1 MKPTS
6 IFVTALSAFM
16 KDGNVVTAGTKVEL
30 EPGIAYN
37 LVQRGK
43 AELVEGQ
50 ELTASTAYT
59 NDDND
64 DGPKKDEILKHLMGL
79 TKDKLVQ
86 FAKDN
91 SIDVDEKANKDE
103 ILAVVQHAVEE
114 NYKAD
119 NEE

>member
-1 MKPTS
+1 MKPTM
-6 IFVTALSAFM
+6 IVVTAVSAFM
-16 KDGNVVTAGTKVEL
+16 KDGEVISRGTKVEL

-50 ELTASTAYT
+50 ELNASTGYQS
-59 NDDND
+59 DND
-64 DGPKKDEILKHLMGL
+64 NDGPKMEEILAHLKGL

-103 ILAVVQHAVEE
+103 MLAVVQHAVEQ
-114 NYKAD
+114 NYAD
-119 NEE
+119 QE

>member
-1 MKPTS
+1 MKPTT
-6 IFVTALSAFM
+6 IFVTAVSAFM
-16 KDGNVVTAGTKVEL
+16 KDGEVVRRGTKVEL

-50 ELTASTAYT
+50 ELTASTGYQQ
-59 NDDND
+59 DVDND
-64 DGPKKDEILKHLMGL
+64 GPQRQEILDHLKGL

-91 SIDVDEKANKDE
+91 KIDVDEKANKDE
-103 ILAVVQHAVEE
+103 ILAVVQHAVEQ
-114 NYKAD
+114 NYD
-119 NEE
+119 DQE

>member
-1 MKPTS
+1 MKPTE
-6 IFVTALSAFM
+6 IAVTAVSAFM
-16 KDGNVVTAGTKVEL
+16 KDGDVVRRGTKVYL

-50 ELTASTAYT
+50 ELTASTGYQA
-59 NDDND
+59 DQDNE
-64 DGPKKDEILKHLMGL
+64 GPQLEDLLAHLKGL

-91 SIDVDEKANKDE
+91 KIDVDEKANKDE
-103 ILAVVQHAVEE
+103 VLAVVQHAVEE
-114 NYKAD
+114 NYRAE

>member
-1 MKPTS
+1 
-6 IFVTALSAFM
+6 M
-16 KDGNVVTAGTKVEL
+16 KDGEVVSRGTKVEL

-50 ELTASTAYT
+50 ELTASTGYQQ
-59 NDDND
+59 DVDND
-64 DGPKKDEILKHLMGL
+64 GPGKNEILEHLKSL

-91 SIDVDEKANKDE
+91 KIDVDEKANKDE
-103 ILAVVQHAVEE
+103 ILAVVQHAVEQ
-114 NYKAD
+114 NYAD
-119 NEE
+119 QE

>member
-6 IFVTALSAFM
+6 IFVIARSAFM
-16 KDGNVVTAGTKVEL
+16 KDGNIVTAGTKVEL

-50 ELTASTAYT
+50 ELTASTGYRDD
-59 NDDND
+59 DDN
-64 DGPKKDEILKHLMGL
+64 GPKKEEVLKHLMGM

-86 FAKDN
+86 FARDN
-91 SIDVDEKANKDE
+91 QIDVDEKANKDE
-103 ILAVVQHAVEE
+103 ILAVVQHAVEDRF
-114 NYKAD
+114 D
-119 NEE
+119 NDQE

>member
-6 IFVTALSAFM
+6 IFVIAESAFM
-16 KDGNVVTAGTKVEL
+16 KDGNVVSRGTKVEL

-43 AELVEGQ
+43 AKLVEGQ
-50 ELTASTAYT
+50 ELTASTGYQE
-59 NDDND
+59 NDNE
-64 DGPKKDEILKHLMGL
+64 GPNRQEILDHLKGL

-91 SIDVDEKANKDE
+91 AIDVDEKANKDE

-114 NYKAD
+114 NYKAED
-119 NEE
+119 EE

>member
-6 IFVTALSAFM
+6 IFVIAQTAFM
-16 KDGNVVTAGTKVEL
+16 KDGEVVTAGTKVEL

-43 AELVEGQ
+43 AKLVEGQ
-50 ELTASTAYT
+50 ELTASTGY
-59 NDDND
+59 NDADND
-64 DGPKKDEILKHLMGL
+64 GPQKDEILKHLMSL

-91 SIDVDEKANKDE
+91 AIDVDEKANKDE